1 MKKRLWKGLC
11 LLTICLCVMATVGS
25 RIAFSYEAM
34 LNEFLGIETSRV
46 TGGDGNVMYYPSA
59 YADLGTMLQDK
70 MQLLKEI
77 ADEGVVLL
85 KNDGVLPFDK
95 GSIGIFGG
103 ENFII
108 ATESG
113 GGKVTPSMRAMS
125 LTLEEALTLGGLKVQ
140 SEGCDLAL
148 VVIGRSVGEGTDAPK
163 GSLTLTEKDRENVAA
178 AKASGGKVIILLSGD
193 HAVEAMELKDDPEIA
208 AVLKLGNAGFRG
220 AFGIADVITGKVN
233 PSGKLPDTY
242 AANIDSIPAAVNFG
256 NFVYTNGGKIRA
268 SQAKNYVVYAEGIYV
283 DYRYFETRYED
294 AVLGQGNT
302 AGWKYEDEVIWPFG
316 YGLSYTTFEKKIM
329 EVSFDEAAHT
339 ATLKVEVTNTGSVSG
354 KEVVQV
360 YAQAPYT
367 DYDRKNQVEKA
378 SVQLMGYEKTSLLA
392 PGAAE
397 TLEVTV
403 PLQWLASFDYV
414 SAKGYILDAGDYY
427 FSVGNGA
434 HEAVENILA
443 AKGKSSEGDATLTY
457 TWKQDALDTKT
468 FRTSVYTG
476 NEITRSFAEADIN
489 TWIPG
494 TLTYMTRS
502 DWAGTYPESIE
513 LTASA
518 EMLSVLNDTKRYE
531 SGNGNDTKARGDA
544 TPVSYRPASTLE
556 EVNET
561 LSKQGS
567 VNALS
572 MRGKAYDDAGW
583 DEILD
588 TLTIYEISRTVAQGR
603 NFIQAMPSVTTP
615 SSSGGDSPIGRNVPY
630 KYEKVD
636 SQTGAQ
642 TAVGEGYAF
651 TDSLTGKTVSVN
663 ADLQANM
670 YASEPVLAATF
681 NKELA
686 KRQGQFWA
694 EDALYT
700 GDAFQWAPGANLHR
714 TPYGGRA
721 SEYCSADP
729 VHTSLTLIPLLK
741 AASEKGLVL
750 TVKHFA
756 INEQEQNRIGI
767 GTFTNEQALRELYL
781 RAFEG
786 AMTYGESRGMMSS
799 YNRIGLISTA
809 TEYDL
814 ITGVLRNE
822 WGSNAYVIT
831 DLGSP
836 TAGLYDGNATIA
848 AGVSTMMNNGVYD
861 DPTKAYVNQ
870 TLTPE
875 NIANDPVLLRASR
888 EACHRILYNF
898 IHSNAVNGI
907 AEDARI
913 ELIVPWWQTALTITR
928 VITTVLAAISTLLY
942 LIAANRKES

>member
-1 MKKRLWKGLC
+1 MRKNLWKAVS
-11 LLTICLCVMATVGS
+11 LLTIFLSVVAMVGGN
-25 RIAFSYEAM
+25 IAFSYEAM
-34 LNEFLGIETSRV
+34 LNDFLGIATSRV
-46 TGGDGNVMYYPSA
+46 TGGEGNSLYYPSA
-59 YADLGTMLQDK
+59 YKDIDSMMHDK
-70 MQLLKEI
+70 VLLLREI
-77 ADEGVVLL
+77 ADEGCILL
-85 KNDGVLPFDK
+85 KNDGVLPMET
-95 GSIGIFGG
+95 GTIGIFGA
-103 ENFII
+103 ENFVI

-113 GGKVTPSMRAMS
+113 GGKVTPTMRAMS
-125 LTLEEALTLGGLKVQ
+125 TTLEEAMRFDGLTV
-140 SEGCDLAL
+140 SREGCDIALA
-148 VVIGRSVGEGTDAPK
+148 VIGRSAGEGTDVPE
-163 GSLTLTEKDRENVAA
+163 GSLALTEEDRQVVAE
-178 AKASGGKVIILLSGD
+178 AKASGGRVVVLLSGD
-193 HAVEAMELKDDPEIA
+193 HAVEAMELKNDPEVA
-208 AVLKLGNAGFRG
+208 AILKLGNAGFRG
-220 AFGIADVITGKVN
+220 AYGIADVITGLAN

-242 AANIDSIPAAVNFG
+242 AASIDSIPAAINFG
-256 NFVYTNGGKIRA
+256 NFTYENGGKIKA

-283 DYRYFETRYED
+283 DYRYYETRYED
-294 AVLGQGNT
+294 VVLGQGNT

-316 YGLSYTTFEKKIM
+316 FGLSYTTFEKEIQ
-329 EVSFDEAAHT
+329 EVTFHEEDHT
-339 ATLKVEVTNTGSVSG
+339 AILRVSVTNTGSVAG

-367 DYDRKNQVEKA
+367 EYDRENLVEKA
-378 SVQLMGYEKTSLLA
+378 AVQLMGYEKTGLLA
-392 PGAAE
+392 PGGSE
-397 TLEVTV
+397 TVEITV
-403 PLQWLASFDYV
+403 PLQWLASFDYMN
-414 SAKGYILDAGDYY
+414 ARGYILDAGDYY
-427 FSVGNGA
+427 FAVGNGA
-434 HEAVENILA
+434 HEALENILA
-443 AKGKSSEGDATLTY
+443 AKGYSMEGDAALTY
-457 TWKQDALDTKT
+457 TWKQESLDTET
-468 FRTSVYTG
+468 YRHSVYTG
-476 NEITRSFAEADIN
+476 SEITRTFAEADVN
-489 TWIPG
+489 TWMPG
-494 TLTYMTRS
+494 TLTYMTRK
-502 DWAGTYPESIE
+502 DWQGTYPEPVQ
-513 LTASA
+513 LTASE
-518 EMLSVLNDTKRYE
+518 EMLSVLNDTRRYE
-531 SGNGNDTKARGDA
+531 NGNGNDTKARGDA
-544 TPVSYRPASTLE
+544 QPVSCRQALTLE

-561 LSKQGS
+561 LTKQGS
-567 VNALS
+567 VNAIS

-583 DEILD
+583 EEILD

-630 KYEKVD
+630 KYVKMD
-636 SQTGAQ
+636 SVTGER
-642 TAVGEGYAF
+642 TPVGADSTF
-651 TDSLTGKTVSVN
+651 TDSLSGEKIPVN

-670 YASEPVLAATF
+670 YASEPTLAATF

-686 KRQGQFWA
+686 KRQGDFWG
-694 EDALYT
+694 EDALYC

-721 SEYCSADP
+721 TEYCSADP

-741 AASEKGLVL
+741 AASKKGLVL

-756 INEQEQNRIGI
+756 INEQERNRIGV

-814 ITGVLRNE
+814 ITGGLRQE

-875 NIANDPVLLRASR
+875 NILNDPVLLKASR

-913 ELIVPWWQTALTITR
+913 ELIVPWWQTALRLARIITLC
-928 VITTVLAAISTLLY
+928 LAACSSLLY
-942 LIAANRKES
+942 LISAHRKEA